1 MVIDLNSSKS
11 HSLRIVSDCLCYKI
25 GPFLIRIVYKQGA
38 VFSFVSIDDSDVQDY
53 DDRKADLEED
63 RDADRETEGDSRS
76 RKSWRSTHIKHRSE
90 LYRNNLRKGR
100 YQRRKTYL
108 LADVV

>member
-1 MVIDLNSSKS
+1 MLQNCPIPNKD
-11 HSLRIVSDCLCYKI
+11 SLQTRRRIQFC
-25 GPFLIRIVYKQGA
+25 F
-38 VFSFVSIDDSDVQDY
+38 IDDSDVQDY